1 MYLARV
7 IGTVVAERK
16 AQDMGGLK
24 LLVVEPVDGK
34 TRQPNGEIHV
44 AVDTAQA
51 GEGDFVT
58 CVGSREAALAIKP
71 SFVPVDAAVIGI
83 VDAAD
88 YAR

>member
-34 TRQPNGEIHV
+34 TR
-44 AVDTAQA
+44 
-51 GEGDFVT
+51 
-58 CVGSREAALAIKP
+58 
-71 SFVPVDAAVIGI
+71 
-83 VDAAD
+83 
-88 YAR
+88 